1 MRVGRSGT
9 QLVVLQLA
17 FLNKL
22 LIADILEVDADKLL
36 GKLFRDSVSKMVL
49 QGLVCCSLYHAILT
63 EYRIKGKMQ
72 KVGWFS
78 QERSVKE
85 HEGVWWNV
93 VVVTPDQWLCTKG
106 LY

>member
-36 GKLFRDSVSKMVL
+36 GKLFRDSAPKMGL
-49 QGLVCCSLYHAILT
+49 QGLVVEVCAWSILI
-63 EYRIKGKMQ
+63 ELCEELGKGT
-72 KVGWFS
+72 VGLTQGNKLPLS
-78 QERSVKE
+78 
-85 HEGVWWNV
+85 
-93 VVVTPDQWLCTKG
+93 
-106 LY
+106 

>member
-36 GKLFRDSVSKMVL
+36 GKLFRDSLSKMAL
-49 QGLVCCSLYHAILT
+49 QDLVVEAC
-63 EYRIKGKMQ
+63 
-72 KVGWFS
+72 V
-78 QERSVKE
+78 
-85 HEGVWWNV
+85 
-93 VVVTPDQWLCTKG
+93 
-106 LY
+106 